1 MAGVLVN
8 LFAGALL
15 GAGLTV
21 SRMIDPAKVL
31 AFLDVAAAPGGGWDP
46 SLALVMAGALVVA
59 IVGYRIVLRRARPVC
74 AADFQ
79 VPTRRDIDWR
89 LLTGAT
95 LFGGG
100 WGLVGYCPGPAVA
113 GVTLGSGKTLVF
125 VAAML
130 AGMALYHVLFAARPG
145 SSREEK

>member
-1 MAGVLVN
+1 MAGVIVA

-21 SRMIDPAKVL
+21 SQMINPAKVL
-31 AFLDVAAAPGGGWDP
+31 AFLDVAAAPSGGWDP
-46 SLALVMAGALVVA
+46 SLALVLAGALAVA
-59 IVGYRIVLRRARPVC
+59 IAGYQLVMRRARPVFS
-74 AADFQ
+74 ADFQ
-79 VPTRRDIDWR
+79 LPARRNIDWR
-89 LLTGAT
+89 LLAGAA

-113 GVTLGSGKTLVF
+113 GLTLGSGKTIAF

-130 AGMALYHVLFAARPG
+130 AGMALYHVLFELRPG
-145 SSREEK
+145 TSRERN